1 METKA
6 QRWRRLTGAR
16 MVSLID
22 FHRKL
27 GNCAKRKD
35 YDFTE
40 AQAQV
45 LCAQMFRGVIANCEH
60 YKVDPETVFAAPK
73 LSVNVMKR
81 IGVKTSNIQ
90 FRPLL

>member
-16 MVSLID
+16 MTSLID

-60 YKVDPETVFAAPK
+60 YKVDPETVFAGALRQYRV
-73 LSVNVMKR
+73 LSDRGHKA
-81 IGVKTSNIQ
+81 
-90 FRPLL
+90 